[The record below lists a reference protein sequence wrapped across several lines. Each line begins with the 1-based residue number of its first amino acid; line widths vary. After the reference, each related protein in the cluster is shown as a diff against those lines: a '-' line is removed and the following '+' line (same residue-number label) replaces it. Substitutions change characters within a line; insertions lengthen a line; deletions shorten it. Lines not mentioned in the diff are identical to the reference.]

1 MKFLRRIVDVE
12 PEEPPV
18 LRAKRL
24 SPPNRENEWSVRLS
38 AAGHEFNMT
47 VTGEDEYDAGVN
59 FRRWLDDGD
68 DPTGE
73 LGDVNDDWR
82 TIDVRFQG
90 QELVFTF
97 RASWVAGF
105 TVARKER

>member
-1 MKFLRRIVDVE
+1 MRFLRRIVDAE
-12 PEEPPV
+12 PEEPPM
-18 LRAKRL
+18 LRAKRF
-24 SPPNRENEWSVRLS
+24 SPPNDENEWTVRLS
-38 AAGHEFNMT
+38 AASHEFNMT
-47 VTGEDEYDAGVN
+47 IIGENEYEADSN
-59 FRRWLDDGD
+59 FRRWIDDGD

-73 LGDVNDDWR
+73 LGYVDGDWR

-97 RASWVAGF
+97 RASWVAGW